1 MYHLPK
7 QKIKRKGRL
16 GSFKFFLLFIFFIFV
31 FFGIMFEFGFLNKQ
45 KLISPIPDVLY
56 KKNNQ
61 DQIKGNSIWQVEE
74 KLRKSKIDFSSSS
87 LASDSSYLVRLKSGE
102 TINFS
107 SEKSLDEQISSL
119 QLMLYRFT
127 IEGKR
132 LERLDFRFDKPV
144 VVFGK

>member
-1 MYHLPK
+1 
-7 QKIKRKGRL
+7 
-16 GSFKFFLLFIFFIFV
+16 
-31 FFGIMFEFGFLNKQ
+31 MFEFGFLNRS
-45 KLISPIPDVLY
+45 KLISPVPDVLY

-61 DQIKGNSIWQVEE
+61 YQVKDNSIWQVEE
-74 KLRKSKIDFSSSS
+74 KLKKSKIDFSSSS
-87 LASDSSYLVRLKSGE
+87 LASDSSYLVKLKSGE
-102 TINFS
+102 IINFS